1 MTFINFEFCPSLC
14 RFGFYKYMKMDRPE
28 KSLDS
33 GEKTEQPGRVPN
45 VRAQRILYLS
55 ILCVIF
61 QDQLKEAVDFLNQ
74 ASHSPS
80 LPYCC
85 GWVEI
90 FAATFPSLKGRLRGH
105 QTMGC
110 GGQHVNHLSGPQLS

>member
-1 MTFINFEFCPSLC
+1 
-14 RFGFYKYMKMDRPE
+14 MKMDRPE

-55 ILCVIF
+55 LLCVIF

-85 GWVEI
+85 GWEEI

-110 GGQHVNHLSGPQLS
+110 SGQHVNHLSGPQLC